1 MAKAFQSRG
10 HGRGEKTFRTGTQA
24 YNGLLEQ
31 GYCPSCDRTRQT
43 EREQDKGSMGAGKEA
58 SGSTFK
64 RFLSTLTQVIS
75 E

>member
-43 EREQDKGSMGAGKEA
+43 ERGKEA

-64 RFLSTLTQVIS
+64 RFLSTLTQDIS